1 MSIVGRPYTFAGDAP
16 ELQDVKQ
23 LAEELG
29 RLALKSER
37 VHRGITLSFGAV
49 PGEVRITR
57 SDQQIYL
64 QSTLAEA
71 PVLVDLLSKTLAGLG
86 GRTPGDEHLEIDLV
100 LPLTEDSVIQKTE
113 EYRQRLRKV
122 AGRMWMMVLGHVALA
137 LAIVGLITWVIL
149 GVIASDR

>member
-1 MSIVGRPYTFAGDAP
+1 MSIVGRPYTFTGDAP

-23 LAEELG
+23 FAEELG
-29 RLALKSER
+29 RLALKSEPAN
-37 VHRGITLSFGAV
+37 RGSTLSFDAV
-49 PGEVRITR
+49 PGDVRITR

-71 PVLVDLLSKTLAGLG
+71 PVLVDLLSKTLTELG
-86 GRTPGDEHLEIDLV
+86 GRTPGDEPLEIDLV
-100 LPLTEDSVIQKTE
+100 LPLSEDSVIQKTE
-113 EYRQRLRKV
+113 EYRQRVRKV

-149 GVIASDR
+149 GAISSGR